1 MHKTIFFTCILL
13 FFQTIHSQ
21 YQEGYIIT
29 KNGENKLGLIKN
41 QNWNNNP
48 ERIYF
53 KTDSKTPEQTIELS
67 RLSEFGIG
75 NDIKFVISEVD
86 LEMSSDKINNL
97 TRDKR
102 PVFEKKPIALRK
114 LIEGKISLFEYQ
126 FSNGTR
132 YYVKKIDGNFE
143 PLVFK
148 KYLASGNRVGTN
160 EHYKQQLSLL
170 FSDKSDELQKD
181 LERLSYSR
189 KSISK
194 IISKYNLLNNSNSI
208 SYTEK
213 IKSKAKLNIALFGG
227 LEQTSVSY
235 QFPNVATL
243 NPAFDDI
250 SRSILGAE
258 LELLVLNNKLGI
270 FSGYSIKSKVSES
283 VVIQTSVEDITQ
295 TATLSF
301 NNNTVFF
308 GARGYIP
315 TVKNLNLVINAGI
328 SVETVNNFSL
338 TFDISRIE
346 ENFKRNSGS
355 EFFGVG
361 LEYKKVFA
369 EARFFSNRMFAE
381 NVSNNVSVDN
391 SNVNFR
397 LGYKIM

>member
-29 KNGENKLGLIKN
+29 KNGDNKLGLIKN

-102 PVFEKKPIALRK
+102 PVFEKKTIALRK

-148 KYLASGNRVGTN
+148 KYLESGNRVGTN

-170 FSDKSDELQKD
+170 FSDKSAELQTD

-328 SVETVNNFSL
+328 TVETVNNFSL

-361 LEYKKVFA
+361 LVYKKVFA

-397 LGYKIM
+397 

>member
-1 MHKTIFFTCILL
+1 MRNTILLTCIFL

-21 YQEGYIIT
+21 YENGYIVT
-29 KNGENKLGLIKN
+29 ANGENKFGLIKN

-53 KTDSKTPEQTIELS
+53 KTNPETPEQVIEIS
-67 RLSEFGIG
+67 RLTKFGIG

-86 LEMSSDKINNL
+86 LDLSSDKIGNL
-97 TRDKR
+97 TRDKK
-102 PVFEKKPIALRK
+102 PIFEKKSIALRK
-114 LIEGKISLFEYQ
+114 LIEGTISLFEYQ

-132 YYVKKIDGNFE
+132 FYVKKADGDFE
-143 PLVFK
+143 ALVFK
-148 KYLASGNRVGTN
+148 KYLVSGNRVGIN

-170 FSDKSDELQKD
+170 FSDKSSELQKD

-189 KSISK
+189 KSLSK
-194 IISKYNLLNNSNSI
+194 IISKYNLLSNSNSI

-213 IKSKAKLNIALFGG
+213 IRSKAKLHITVFGG

-243 NPAFDDI
+243 NPSFDDI

-270 FSGYSIKSKVSES
+270 FSGYSIKSEVSES

-328 SVETVNNFSL
+328 TVETVNNFSL
-338 TFDISRIE
+338 TFDLSLIE

-355 EFFGVG
+355 EFFGIG

-381 NVSNNVSVDN
+381 NVSNSVSVDN

-397 LGYKIM
+397 LGYKIL

>member
-102 PVFEKKPIALRK
+102 PVFEKKTIALRK

>member
-29 KNGENKLGLIKN
+29 KNGDNKLGLIKN

-102 PVFEKKPIALRK
+102 PVFEKKTIALRK

-148 KYLASGNRVGTN
+148 KYLESGNRVGTN

>member
-102 PVFEKKPIALRK
+102 PVFEKKTIALRK

-160 EHYKQQLSLL
+160 KHYKQQLSLL

>member
-29 KNGENKLGLIKN
+29 KNGDNKLGLIKN

-102 PVFEKKPIALRK
+102 PVFEKKTIALRK

-148 KYLASGNRVGTN
+148 KYLESGNRVGTN

-170 FSDKSDELQKD
+170 FSDKSAELQTD